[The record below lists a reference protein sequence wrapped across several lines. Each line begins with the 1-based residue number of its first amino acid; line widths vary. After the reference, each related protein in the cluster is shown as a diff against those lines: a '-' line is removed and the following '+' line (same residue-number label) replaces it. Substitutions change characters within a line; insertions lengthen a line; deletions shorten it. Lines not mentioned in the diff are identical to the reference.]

1 MNCYTFNK
9 FLYIH
14 LYLSPSFLPEG
25 PIPWL
30 IIKLYKY
37 SLMSE
42 LLNKEHRWERNRD
55 LQTKSFK
62 AWKKSWQTKG
72 THMRKMKDY
81 PAHFSQTPF
90 FFLLN
95 KSNLVFPP
103 FSCPTFNGIST
114 EKSGLRDVVFYT
126 GTCKAKSRPCLDS
139 GWSKISPISWK
150 SLKKVSILFTNEII
164 GILHIYSI
172 EIFSTI

>member
-1 MNCYTFNK
+1 M
-9 FLYIH
+9 
-14 LYLSPSFLPEG
+14 
-25 PIPWL
+25 
-30 IIKLYKY
+30 
-37 SLMSE
+37 
-42 LLNKEHRWERNRD
+42 NKEDRWE
-55 LQTKSFK
+55 
-62 AWKKSWQTKG
+62 KKECFTNQNFQRLGEKFTNYG